1 MKQNGSKS
9 LTRSGLFSGLEAKSQ
24 SQVGTALQVYF
35 NLGVLQEKLHQLV
48 SDQVKSVATSLKDC
62 LDPKKIEV
70 AVIEQLPAA
79 AIQQVSSLTPFIY
92 CRLFI
97 KIIDLP
103 GGQIYDPSLVTP
115 FSFLFLQAIPTSPS
129 RILEGLF
136 AVTR

>member
-1 MKQNGSKS
+1 M
-9 LTRSGLFSGLEAKSQ
+9 TRSGLFSGLEAKSQ

-79 AIQQVSSLTPFIY
+79 AIQQVSSLTQFIY

-103 GGQIYDPSLVTP
+103 GGQINDSLLAGILFFFIPPSNP
-115 FSFLFLQAIPTSPS
+115 FFQSISKP
-129 RILEGLF
+129 
-136 AVTR
+136 

>member
-1 MKQNGSKS
+1 MKSQQHGTEL
-9 LTRSGLFSGLEAKSQ
+9 LTRPGLFSGLEAKSQ

-79 AIQQVSSLTPFIY
+79 AIQQVSSLTQFIY

-103 GGQIYDPSLVTP
+103 GGQINDSLSAGILFFFIPPSN
-115 FSFLFLQAIPTSPS
+115 SFFQSISKP
-129 RILEGLF
+129 
-136 AVTR
+136 